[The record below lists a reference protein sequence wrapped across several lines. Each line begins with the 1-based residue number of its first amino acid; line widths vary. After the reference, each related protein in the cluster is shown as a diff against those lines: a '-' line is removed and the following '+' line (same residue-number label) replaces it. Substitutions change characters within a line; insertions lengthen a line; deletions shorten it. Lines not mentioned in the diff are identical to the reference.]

1 MLSTRNSGKLL
12 VDTYAR
18 DLADATADPDRYS
31 SADKA
36 RLELPEYGPKEER
49 FITRTVFI
57 AKLRKKMSIDSSVV
71 IKIIKNMGIM
81 LDS

>member
-57 AKLRKKMSIDSSVV
+57 EPDGTNRDYYIRTNPRIL
-71 IKIIKNMGIM
+71 
-81 LDS
+81 

>member
-1 MLSTRNSGKLL
+1 MLSTRNTGKLL
-12 VDTYAR
+12 TRDYAR

-57 AKLRKKMSIDSSVV
+57 EPDGTNRDYDIRTNPRIL
-71 IKIIKNMGIM
+71 
-81 LDS
+81 

>member
-36 RLELPEYGPKEER
+36 RLELPDYRPSEDR
-49 FITRTVFI
+49 FITGTSFVEPDDGSRDYDIRTNPRV
-57 AKLRKKMSIDSSVV
+57 S
-71 IKIIKNMGIM
+71 
-81 LDS
+81 